1 MDLSQRLKQL
11 EAVHDWAGLAEEL
24 ERSIATESD
33 AAVKAGYHLRLG
45 QVLDEKF
52 LQGVK
57 ALKHFQD
64 AYKLSSALVEALA
77 HARGVYWEL
86 GKTNMVLKL
95 LELELKS
102 IQDGPQAA
110 ALLLELGDVLQDAGD
125 LDKATATYARA
136 LAAAKGA
143 GDASDHA
150 RAALEDVQLDE
161 SSWNDRIGELM
172 RLAADALSADRGR
185 TFLRAARIARRFAPT
200 EVEGFLARAY
210 AAAPQE
216 RQVAALYEG
225 ILVEGGRAEA
235 LETSQRNVL
244 AELDDDDRANAA
256 YRFGV
261 RWATR
266 HQNVQAGARML
277 EEAFSLSPASNE
289 GAFAF
294 LRELWG
300 SKEGNWDKVLG
311 LAEKVAQNGGA
322 NPYVLAQGG
331 TISWRNQGNL
341 MKARGWFERL
351 KVLAPEHPSIA
362 AFELQIGETLVPQA
376 GAASVAPTPLV
387 VTPSA
392 AASRPAIEEEPTAL
406 GEPEPIEQ
414 PLALAVD
421 SIPPAAAD
429 STPDAEVDATPPEEG
444 AADVE
449 AAPADELATSDDE
462 SAHHAHEAASV
473 EAPEA
478 TSPEAAAPEEAAPEE
493 AAPEEAAPEEA
504 ALEPVAPRSAA
515 PEAAAPSESGA
526 SDAAKVA
533 DLRGKADKQKSA
545 KRFNEYVRTIV
556 ELADAVDDV
565 DEKLVLYLE
574 AADLYTT
581 KFSNAAEAVKCY
593 EAILALDEGNATA
606 VDFLRQ
612 SYEKRRD
619 WEKLIGLMRR
629 EAASLE
635 LGAERTAKFLEIARL
650 ANERVKKPEVC
661 IGLWQE
667 VLESDGENA
676 EALGAL
682 AGLYER
688 AKEFD
693 KLAEVLE
700 MQVEVTYDSALQ
712 EQIYGKLGQLY
723 GDRLNDDNKAVDAWR
738 KLLAIN
744 PNDRKAQE
752 AIKKKYLALGQW
764 DDLEVFYAESGKWDE
779 FIRLLESQESKE
791 TDDAA
796 KVSLLVKTA
805 QLWMTQKGKPDRAA
819 RAYEKVLSIDASHLA
834 AAEALIPIYAG
845 ANNAKGLAGA
855 IEVKLQHAT
864 AAAEE
869 STDEVANAERVEL
882 MREVASLYETKL
894 KDPEKAFERYLSSF
908 ELAPGEERS
917 ANDVERAAQATS
929 GWDAL
934 IRTYEKTI
942 SKTES
947 NNDVELAITLRLRL
961 GRVLLEEVQRVDDA
975 LAQFR
980 SVYEADG
987 ENDQAIAALERLYQQ
1002 TGRFQDLLGIH
1013 EKKRDLAASPE
1024 DRRAALYAIAAIQE
1038 TRLGDA
1044 RGAVDTYRQVLD
1056 DEAMDAHALEA
1067 LDRLYGELSD
1077 WDPYAEVLR
1086 NRIQLD
1092 LDEAQLIDLKYR
1104 LGTTLEK
1111 HLGDP
1116 AGALQNYR
1124 EILFLDPGNEPATKS
1139 LEQLLAHAEL
1149 RAEAA
1154 SILREIYESRE
1165 DWQKLIQALEIL
1177 SEAEDDISRKVV
1189 LLRKIAQVSADNL
1202 SNLDAAMTAQA
1213 QALKADPA
1221 NVQARNEL
1229 EALAARAEAW
1239 TRLDE
1244 IFSGI
1249 AAEVTDADLARD
1261 YLMRLGAIDE
1271 RLGKVDE
1278 AAASYQKVLSLDPS
1292 DGAALAA
1299 MEALYA
1305 RTERWEDL
1313 VGVHRRRI
1321 ELTQDGSEREQLYAQ
1336 MASVYEERLGRPDDA
1351 IAAYREVLA
1360 LDETSQVALV
1370 ALDGLF
1376 SRQQRWEDLA
1386 ENLEA
1391 QLALADDPTAQS
1403 QLMLRLADLRETRM
1417 KQVES
1422 AIEIYN
1428 QILERDPDNAPALA
1442 ALERLGKLAE
1452 HELAIA
1458 EILEPLYRQSG
1469 DWQKLVGVH
1478 EVQVRRGD
1486 DVQRRVELLHQI
1498 AALYEDAGSDLDSA
1512 FDTYAR
1518 ALAEDPSSD
1527 TTQAGIDRLSRATGR
1542 FADLA
1547 HVFEEL
1553 AGKQEDRELSCQLTS
1568 MAAAVH
1574 ENDLGQ
1580 IDQAI
1585 ALHRRVLTIDPS
1597 RLEAAESLDRIFRA
1611 TERYEELSIILQQKA
1626 DILENIGDKKSSLY
1640 QAASIEEDVLG
1651 KAEAAIAVYRK
1662 VLELDPEDSRAVDAL
1677 IKLFLGL
1684 SRWADL
1690 LAVYQQKADLV
1701 VDLEEKKSIYYQV
1714 GAVRERELGDVPAAI
1729 DTYQRV
1735 LEIDPDDLNA
1745 LSRLDVLYQQAQN
1758 WPELLGVLQHEAE
1771 LAGDPAESISY
1782 QYRIAELYERH
1793 LDDVPRAI
1801 ELYRDLLQQMSDHA
1815 PTLASLEGIKGGT
1828 RDPLGA
1834 SLVLEPIY
1842 DATGEWLKLVSV
1854 LEVQV
1859 GHATDAFA
1867 KVELLH
1873 RVARLYEEMLG
1884 DHLSAFQTHARA
1896 VALDVTN
1903 EESLA
1908 SFERLAS
1915 VVDKW
1920 PDVAGL
1926 YDQQLAGLKEEADRF
1941 VELGLRVAE
1950 IVETYLE
1957 NVDGAVARFRMVLEV
1972 DAENRTAIASLDR
1985 LFTAAERWS
1994 DLVPV
1999 LQREAEIGDT
2009 PDEIL
2014 NFKYRLGQVHQT
2026 KLGAVHDAIKAYSE
2040 VLAAAPEHQEALAA
2054 LEGLFAQAVQQG
2066 TGHQL
2071 EIGEILEPLYQSS
2084 GDWEKLSSVLE
2095 AELASL
2101 TEPADRLAMYYRIAE
2116 LHEERLVNSETAL
2129 GTYLRAIKEYPAGHP
2144 QPGQGDERVLEEVE
2158 RLSGVVDGGWEL
2170 LANAYADVLG
2180 LHQDKAVQTAIG
2192 RKLARVF
2199 EEELGDISK
2208 AEETYR
2214 YVLGVDTADERTL
2227 IELDRIYTSL
2237 EQYAELAQ
2245 ILEQRVLAS
2254 SEAYELIE
2262 LYARLG
2268 QVYEERL
2275 VQLDDAIRAFR
2286 RIFDEL
2292 EQSSEIA
2299 MAALER
2305 IYGQKEQWIELR
2317 EVLER
2322 QLQHA
2327 QGDSHEAE
2335 IRAKTAYLLSDR
2347 LGDTAKAVE
2356 TWQRVLDLRG
2366 EDPEALHA
2374 LANLHERSQ
2383 HWAELAEVLERHYAI
2398 AETDE
2403 DRVAIL
2409 HRRAKLFDVQLG
2421 RDDQAL
2427 DDYNRILDVD
2437 YSNVEALYA
2446 IADIW
2451 RRRND
2456 PRELANALHATV
2468 DRGEARLGPEQLVAL
2483 HREVAMLYQGVLE
2496 QPFDAVDAWRRLLAV
2511 DPQHLEA
2518 MASLELLLRAEERW
2532 EEVIDVKMQRA
2543 RALTEPTEQVR
2554 EYLESAALWEQP
2566 VGQKDRGTP
2575 AFEAV
2580 LQIEPTNDVAFHT
2593 LEDLHGAA
2601 RRAEPLIELFLARLD
2616 TREDT
2621 REKTVL
2627 LRKVARVFEE
2637 QLDDKPQAF
2646 DALVTAFEL
2655 DVSDMETVKYLEK
2668 IAQATNR
2675 WPELIQNVN
2684 GWVQAET
2691 DAVRKIALCLRLAK
2705 WYAEDLGHP
2714 EYAQP
2719 YYQQVLKLDPNNV
2732 QVLRQ
2737 MANFFKKSARWQD
2750 QGQML
2755 TSALNNAVGEQD
2767 RKEILTELGEV
2778 LEKRMNE
2785 TEQGVAFYKRA
2796 LDVDPNF
2803 VPALEALET
2812 IYESRGATQDLVA
2825 TLVAKAKGQIEPEKV
2840 AATRLKAGG
2849 IYETTLNQIDKA
2861 GQVYRETLEVDGSNL
2876 LAMRGLERVYGATR
2890 SWQELVGILEMQ
2902 LDVVATERE
2911 RTDVLM
2917 KIARIQEEEFLKPD
2931 LAAIRLEQVVEIDPN
2946 HEPAYEALER
2956 CYRKMRHWHELIG
2969 AYDRHINATLDRGR
2983 KVELYAAMA
2992 LVHAD
2997 ELEDADRAIDAYL
3010 NIIDIDPTNIA
3021 ALEALSKLYEKRDDA
3036 ARAIDYMTRV
3046 AELTVDGRQRVE
3058 TYFRIGKQLD
3068 EKLGERFQAQE
3079 YFEKALDLEPAH
3091 LPSLA
3096 SLRSIALEQEDWD
3109 RAVRYLDQEQTY
3121 TEAPRARAKLLVE
3134 LGNLREHKLGEH
3146 DAAVQ
3151 SWELALQCDADS
3163 EDAAMPLLDEYIA
3176 REAWPQA
3183 EPLAEML
3190 ARKSSKRE
3198 RHEQH
3203 QLNNKLGK
3211 VQFARGDYQGAL
3223 RAYQVA
3229 NQLDLTSQETIRG
3242 LGEACFKLEDWPGS
3256 LTNFQKVLTSL
3267 DETDADERAY
3277 VYYRLG
3283 QIKQAQGQPKQAINN
3298 FEKALGVVGNHRPT
3312 LDALVT
3318 LYEGA
3323 KDWKQVCFYK
3333 RAILDDVMDAG
3344 ERFTMLVDIGDVW
3357 AEKEGER
3364 DKNDAP
3370 RKAIEAYEEA
3380 LSIEPQNHVILHKAL
3395 KLYQVTSQWDS
3406 MIDVLQRIADLEPNP
3421 ERKSRYLFTMAQI
3434 YRDKLEDQGR
3444 AVDLFNDAL
3453 DLNPGYLEAFERIN
3467 KILTAQKEWKQLER
3481 AYRKMLHRI
3490 AGKPAPAG
3498 NADLEFNLWHALG
3511 LIYRDRLADQGKAT
3525 EAFKMASR
3533 LKPDDPTEHMI
3544 LAELF
3549 ETAEDYDAA
3558 IAEHQALLKID
3569 PMNAES
3575 YRKMYGL
3582 YLTKKD
3588 YDPAWCLAAVLTFLH
3603 QADEEVQ
3610 QFFNDY
3616 RPQGMVQARSR
3627 LDQDGWTKRLFHE
3640 DNNLY
3645 VGKIFEMIA
3654 AAALRAKI
3662 ETLKAKKELPNLD
3675 ARFRQDPATSTVTF
3689 TRTFGW
3695 AANVL
3700 GLPTPPLYVRSDVPG
3715 ALVHVPADQPSSLAG
3730 QTVLS
3735 GVTPQEL
3742 TFIVG
3747 KHLSYYRGEHF
3758 IKTLFPTVTE
3768 LTVLFFAGI
3777 KLAAPE
3783 APTPKDIEKQVVLT
3797 AQQLGQYMQPVHIEG
3812 LRIVVKRFIA
3822 DGAVANL
3829 KRWVQAVEITAARSG
3844 LLLCG
3849 DLDIAKGVL
3858 AKEPQQPGDLSP
3870 GEKMKELLVFAA
3882 SDEYFQLRRQ
3892 LGIQIQVEG

>member
-11 EAVHDWAGLAEEL
+11 ETVHDWQGLVEEL
-24 ERSIATESD
+24 ERGIAGESD
-33 AAVKAGYHLRLG
+33 AAKKAGYHLALG
-45 QVLDEKF
+45 KVLDEKF

-64 AYKLSSALVEALA
+64 AYKLNSQMVEALER
-77 HARGVYWEL
+77 ARGVYWDL
-86 GKTNMVLKL
+86 GKTNMVQKL
-95 LELELKS
+95 LELELKTV
-102 IQDGPQAA
+102 QEGAPAA
-110 ALLLELGDVLQDAGD
+110 VLLLELGDVLLDAGD
-125 LDKATATYARA
+125 ADKAAATYARA
-136 LAAAKGA
+136 LAAASGLGTGA
-143 GDASDHA
+143 DGRDLAAEA
-150 RAALEDVQLDE
+150 RASLEDVQLDE
-161 SSWNDRIGELM
+161 GSWNAHVADLVST
-172 RLAADALSADRGR
+172 AAVADVPREKAQL
-185 TFLRAARIARRFAPT
+185 FLRAARIARRFAPA

-210 AAAPQE
+210 AADPE
-216 RQVAALYEG
+216 DRQVAALYEG
-225 ILVEGGRAEA
+225 LLVEAGRADA
-235 LETSQRNVL
+235 LEAAQQRILGVL
-244 AELDDDDRANAA
+244 DGTERARAA
-256 YRFGV
+256 LRYGA

-266 HQNVQAGARML
+266 HQSPERGARLL
-277 EEAFSLSPASNE
+277 EESFSTEPANV
-289 GAFAF
+289 GAFAY
-294 LRELWG
+294 LRDLWG
-300 SKEGNWDKVLG
+300 AKEGNWDRVLG
-311 LAEKVAQNGGA
+311 LVEKVSQNGSKTA
-322 NPYVLAQGG
+322 YLLAQGG

-341 MKARGWFERL
+341 MKARSWFERL
-351 KVLAPEHPSIA
+351 KLIAPEHPSIS
-362 AFELQIGETLVPQA
+362 AFELQIGEKLTPRSESMIPPAILPSARPPAPIEDEATTLGSQDAQDARDTSAHEPE
-376 GAASVAPTPLV
+376 AARV
-387 VTPSA
+387 PSA
-392 AASRPAIEEEPTAL
+392 APPAASEP
-406 GEPEPIEQ
+406 
-414 PLALAVD
+414 
-421 SIPPAAAD
+421 PPAAA
-429 STPDAEVDATPPEEG
+429 SEPP
-444 AADVE
+444 
-449 AAPADELATSDDE
+449 P
-462 SAHHAHEAASV
+462 
-473 EAPEA
+473 
-478 TSPEAAAPEEAAPEE
+478 
-493 AAPEEAAPEEA
+493 
-504 ALEPVAPRSAA
+504 
-515 PEAAAPSESGA
+515 AAAPSEPPAAVAPSAPPPSEEAASAAAPSVPPPSEPA
-526 SDAAKVA
+526 SDARAGSAPSISVA
-533 DLRGKADKQKSA
+533 PSAPPPAAPPAAAPPAAPAADADRVHELRARAEKQKAA
-545 KRFNEYVRTIV
+545 KRFNEYVRTLV
-556 ELADAVDDV
+556 ELAEAVDDP
-565 DEKLVLYLE
+565 DEKLALYLE
-574 AADLYTT
+574 AAELYTT
-581 KFSNAAEAVKCY
+581 KFSNAAEAVKAY
-593 EAILALDEGNATA
+593 EAILTIDETNSAALD
-606 VDFLRQ
+606 FLKQ

-619 WEKLIGLMRR
+619 WEKLIGLNRR
-629 EAASLE
+629 EAAALPF
-635 LGAERTAKFLEIARL
+635 GAERTAKFLEIARL

-682 AGLYER
+682 GGLYER

-700 MQVEVTYDSALQ
+700 KQVEVTYDSAQQ

-723 GDRLNDDNKAVDAWR
+723 GERLNDDQKAVDAWR

-744 PNDRKAQE
+744 PSERKAQE
-752 AIKKKYLALGQW
+752 ALKKKYLALGQW

-796 KVSLLVKTA
+796 KVSLLMKTA

-819 RAYEKVLSIDASHLA
+819 RAYEKVLSLDPSHLA
-834 AAEALIPIYAG
+834 AAEALAPIYAST
-845 ANNAKGLAGA
+845 NNAKGLATA
-855 IEVKLQHAT
+855 IEVKLQHAGRR
-864 AAAEE
+864 AEE
-869 STDEVANAERVEL
+869 TGEGTEERVEL
-882 MREVASLYETKL
+882 LREVAGLYETKL
-894 KDPEKAFERYLSSF
+894 KDPEKAFERYLTAF
-908 ELAPGEERS
+908 ELAPGDERS
-917 ANDVERAAQATS
+917 AEDVERAAHGTG

-934 IRTYEKTI
+934 IRTYERTVA
-942 SKTES
+942 KTES
-947 NNDVELAITLRLRL
+947 DGDVELGIALRLRL
-961 GRVLLEEVQRVDDA
+961 GRVLLQEVQRVDDA

-980 SVYEADG
+980 AVYDADG
-987 ENDQAIAALERLYQQ
+987 ENQDAIAALEGLYQQ

-1013 EKKRDLAASPE
+1013 EKKRDLAATPE
-1024 DRRAALYAIAAIQE
+1024 DRRTALYAIAEIQE
-1038 TRLGDA
+1038 TRLGDK
-1044 RGAVDTYRQVLD
+1044 RGAVDTYRQVVD
-1056 DEAMDAHALEA
+1056 DEAMDPRALAA
-1067 LDRLYGELSD
+1067 LDRLYLQLED
-1077 WDPYAEVLR
+1077 WEPYAEVLR
-1086 NRIQLD
+1086 NRILLD
-1092 LDEAQLIDLKYR
+1092 VPEEELVDLKYR
-1104 LGTTLEK
+1104 LGSTLEK
-1111 HLGDP
+1111 HLGDA

-1124 EILFLDPGNEPATKS
+1124 EILFLDPGNEPATQA
-1139 LEQLLAHAEL
+1139 LEHLLAHAEL

-1154 SILREIYESRE
+1154 GILREIYEGKG
-1165 DWQKLIQALEIL
+1165 DWEKLIQSLTIL
-1177 SEAEDDISRKVV
+1177 SEAEEDTTQRVA

-1202 SNLDAAMTAQA
+1202 NDLDRAMTAQA
-1213 QALKADPA
+1213 AALKADPA
-1221 NVQARNEL
+1221 NVEARDEL

-1239 TRLDE
+1239 SRLDE

-1249 AAEVTDADLARD
+1249 AADVTDADLARE
-1261 YLMRLGAIDE
+1261 YLMRLGAISE

-1278 AAASYQKVLSLDPS
+1278 AAASYQKVLSLDPG

-1299 MEALYA
+1299 MESLYA
-1305 RTERWEDL
+1305 RTQRWDDL

-1321 ELTQDGSEREQLYAQ
+1321 ELETDPAAREALYAQ
-1336 MASVYEERLGRPDDA
+1336 MAGVYEERLGRPDDA

-1360 LDETSQVALV
+1360 LDDQSHLALV

-1376 SRQQRWEDLA
+1376 TRQQRWEDLA

-1391 QLALADDPTAQS
+1391 QLALAGDPELQS

-1417 KQVES
+1417 QQVET
-1422 AIEIYN
+1422 AIDIYN
-1428 QILERDPDNAPALA
+1428 QVLERDPENLQALA
-1442 ALERLGKLAE
+1442 ALERLGTLPA

-1458 EILEPLYRQSG
+1458 EILEPLYRQMG

-1478 EVQVRRGD
+1478 EVQVRRSD
-1486 DVQRRVELLHQI
+1486 DAARRVELLHQI
-1498 AALYEDAGSDLDSA
+1498 AALYEDAGQDLDST

-1518 ALAEDPSSD
+1518 ALAEDPASD
-1527 TTQAGIDRLSRATGR
+1527 VTQAGIDRLARATGR

-1547 HVFEEL
+1547 QVYERL
-1553 AGKQEDRELSCQLTS
+1553 AAAQEDRELACQLTS

-1580 IDQAI
+1580 IDHAV
-1585 ALHRRVLTIDPS
+1585 ALYRRVLSIDPS

-1611 TERYEELSIILQQKA
+1611 TERYEELSAVLQQKA
-1626 DILENIGDKKSSLY
+1626 GILDELHDKKASLF
-1640 QAASIEEDVLG
+1640 QAASIEEDVL
-1651 KAEAAIAVYRK
+1651 ARPDSAIAVYRQI
-1662 VLELDPEDSRAVDAL
+1662 LELDQEDTRAIDAL
-1677 IKLFLGL
+1677 VKLFLGL
-1684 SRWADL
+1684 SRWSDL

-1701 VDLEEKKSIYYQV
+1701 VDVDEKKSIYYQV
-1714 GAVRERELGDVPAAI
+1714 GAVRERELGDVAAAI

-1735 LEIDPDDLNA
+1735 LELDPDDLNA

-1758 WPELLGVLQHEAE
+1758 WPELLSVLQHEAE

-1801 ELYRDLLQQMSDHA
+1801 ELYRDLLQQMPDHQ
-1815 PTLASLEGIKGGT
+1815 PTLSALEGIKSGSKE
-1828 RDPLGA
+1828 PLGA

-1842 DATGEWLKLVSV
+1842 DATGEWTKLVSV

-1859 GHATDAFA
+1859 THASDAYA
-1867 KVELLH
+1867 KVDLLH
-1873 RVARLYEEMLG
+1873 RIARLYEEMLS
-1884 DHLSAFQTHARA
+1884 DHASAFQTYARA

-1915 VVDKW
+1915 VVDRW
-1920 PDVAGL
+1920 RDVAAL
-1926 YDQQLAGLKEEADRF
+1926 YDEQLTHLREDPARF

-1957 NVDGAVARFRMVLEV
+1957 NVDGAVARYRMVLEV
-1972 DAENRTAIASLDR
+1972 DPENRVAISSLDR
-1985 LFTAAERWS
+1985 LFSATERWS

-1999 LQREAEIGDT
+1999 LQREADIGET
-2009 PDEIL
+2009 PDDIL
-2014 NFKYRLGQVHQT
+2014 NFKYRLGQVHQL
-2026 KLGAVHDAIKAYSE
+2026 KLGSIRDAIKAYSE
-2040 VLAAAPEHQEALAA
+2040 VLAAAPEHQDALTA
-2054 LEGLFAQAVQQG
+2054 LEGLFAQAVEAG
-2066 TGHQL
+2066 PNSPESGRHQL
-2071 EIGEILEPLYQSS
+2071 EIGEILEPLYQAS
-2084 GDWEKLSSVLE
+2084 GDWEKLAAVLE

-2101 TEPADRLAMYYRIAE
+2101 SEQPDRLAMYYRIAE
-2116 LHEERLVNSETAL
+2116 LHEERLVNGDMAL
-2129 GTYLRAIKEYPAGHP
+2129 ATYLRALKEVPS
-2144 QPGQGDERVLEEVE
+2144 DERVGEEVE
-2158 RLSGVVDGGWEL
+2158 RLAGVVDGGWEQ

-2214 YVLGVDTADERTL
+2214 YVLGVDPKDERTL
-2227 IELDRIYTSL
+2227 VELDRIYTSL
-2237 EQYAELAQ
+2237 EQYPELAQ
-2245 ILEQRVLAS
+2245 ILEQRVLATA
-2254 SEAYELIE
+2254 EPYELIE

-2268 QVYEERL
+2268 QTYEERL
-2275 VQLDDAIRAFR
+2275 APVAPQHNDDAIRAFR

-2292 EQSSEIA
+2292 EPSSEIA

-2305 IYGQKEQWIELR
+2305 IYGHKEQWVELR

-2335 IRAKTAYLLSDR
+2335 IRAKTAHLLADR
-2347 LGDTAKAVE
+2347 LGDTPKAVE

-2366 EDPEALHA
+2366 EDPEALFA
-2374 LANLHERSQ
+2374 LANLHERTQ

-2398 AETDE
+2398 ADADE

-2409 HRRAKLFDVQLG
+2409 LRRAKLFDEQLG
-2421 RDDQAL
+2421 RDDSAL
-2427 DDYNRILDVD
+2427 DDYIRVLDVD
-2437 YSNVEALYA
+2437 YGNVQALYA

-2451 RRRND
+2451 RRRNE
-2456 PRELANALHATV
+2456 PRELVGALHQTV
-2468 DRGEARLGPEQLVAL
+2468 DRGEQRLLPEQLVAL
-2483 HREVAMLYQGVLE
+2483 HREIALLYQGVLE
-2496 QPFDAVDAWRRLLAV
+2496 QPFDAIDAWRRLLQV
-2511 DPQHLEA
+2511 DPAHLEAMQHLEA
-2518 MASLELLLRAEERW
+2518 LLRAEQRW

-2543 RALTEPTEQVR
+2543 RALPEPSEQVR
-2554 EYLESAALWEQP
+2554 EYLEAAALWDNP
-2566 VGQKDRGTP
+2566 VGDKDRGTP
-2575 AFEAV
+2575 AYEAV

-2593 LEDLHGAA
+2593 LEELHNAA
-2601 RRAEPLIELFLARLD
+2601 RRAEPLIELLLARLD
-2616 TREDT
+2616 TRDDVK
-2621 REKTVL
+2621 EKTVL
-2627 LRKVARVFEE
+2627 LRKVAKAFEE
-2637 QLDDKPQAF
+2637 YLDDKPQAF

-2655 DVSDMETVKYLEK
+2655 DVSDMETVRYLER
-2668 IAQATNR
+2668 IAQATNK

-2684 GWVQAET
+2684 GWVQAESDPT
-2691 DAVRKIALCLRLAK
+2691 RKIALCLRLAK

-2737 MANFFKKSARWQD
+2737 MANFFKKSARWQE

-2778 LEKRMNE
+2778 LEQRMNE
-2785 TEQGVAFYKRA
+2785 QEQGIAFYKRA
-2796 LDVDPNF
+2796 LDVDPHF
-2803 VPALEALET
+2803 VPALEKLER
-2812 IYESRGATQDLVA
+2812 IYETRGQTQDLVDS
-2825 TLVAKAKGQIEPEKV
+2825 LVAKAKGQTQPEQI
-2840 AATRLKAGG
+2840 AATRLKAAGL
-2849 IYETTLNQIDKA
+2849 YETSLGQVERA
-2861 GQVYRETLEVDGSNL
+2861 GQVYREALDADGSNL
-2876 LAMRGLERVYGATR
+2876 LAMRGLERVYGAR
-2890 SWQELVGILEMQ
+2890 RQWQDLVGILEMQ

-2911 RTDVLM
+2911 RIDTLL

-2931 LAAIRLEQVVEIDPN
+2931 AAAVRLEQVVEIDPN
-2946 HEPAYEALER
+2946 QEAAYEGLER
-2956 CYRKMRHWHELIG
+2956 CYRKMRHWHDLIG
-2969 AYDRHINATLDRGR
+2969 AYDRHVNATLDRGR
-2983 KVELYAAMA
+2983 KVELYHAMA

-3010 NIIDIDPTNIA
+3010 NIIDIDPTNVA
-3021 ALEALSKLYEKRDDA
+3021 ALEALSKLYEKRDDS

-3096 SLRSIALEQEDWD
+3096 SLRTIALDQEDWD

-3146 DAAVQ
+3146 ELAVQ
-3151 SWELALQCDADS
+3151 AWELALQCDADS
-3163 EDAAMPLLDEYIA
+3163 EDAALPLLDEYIA
-3176 REAWPQA
+3176 KEQWAQA

-3190 ARKSSKRE
+3190 ARKANRRE

-3203 QLNNKLGK
+3203 QLFNKLGK
-3211 VQFARGDYQGAL
+3211 VQFALGDFQAAL
-3223 RAYQVA
+3223 RAYQTA

-3242 LGEACFKLEDWPGS
+3242 LGETCFKLEDWPGA

-3267 DETDADERAY
+3267 DETESDDRAY

-3298 FEKALGVVGNHRPT
+3298 FEKALGVVANHRPT
-3312 LDALVT
+3312 LDALVA

-3323 KDWKQVCFYK
+3323 KDWKQVNHYK

-3344 ERFTMLVDIGDVW
+3344 ERFKMLVDIGDIW
-3357 AEKEGER
+3357 ADKEGER
-3364 DKNDAP
+3364 DKNEAP
-3370 RKAIEAYEEA
+3370 RKAGEAYEEA
-3380 LSIEPQNHVILHKAL
+3380 LSIEPQNHVVLHKAL
-3395 KLYQVTSQWDS
+3395 KIYQVTSQWDS
-3406 MIDVLQRIADLEPNP
+3406 MIDVLQRIADLESNP

-3434 YRDKLEDQGR
+3434 YRDKLEDQSR

-3490 AGKPAPAG
+3490 AGKGAALG
-3498 NADLEFNLWHALG
+3498 NADLEYNLWHALG
-3511 LIYRDRLADQGKAT
+3511 LIYRDRLGDQDKAI
-3525 EAFKMASR
+3525 EAFRMASR
-3533 LKPDDPTEHMI
+3533 LKPEDATEHMI

-3549 ETAEDYDAA
+3549 ETTDQLDAA
-3558 IAEHQALLKID
+3558 IAEHQAIIKID
-3569 PMNAES
+3569 PMQVEPYKKLYA
-3575 YRKMYGL
+3575 L

-3588 YDPAWCLAAVLTFLH
+3588 YDPAWCLAAVLSFLH
-3603 QADEEVQ
+3603 QAGEEET

-3616 RPQGMVQARSR
+3616 KPAGMVQARAR
-3627 LDQDGWTKRLFHE
+3627 LDNEGWVKRLFHE
-3640 DNNLY
+3640 DENLF

-3662 ETLKAKKELPNLD
+3662 EGLKAKKELPNLD
-3675 ARFRQDPATSTVTF
+3675 PRFRQDPATSTVTF

-3715 ALVHVPADQPSSLAG
+3715 ALVHVPADHPSSLAG

-3783 APTPKDIEKQVVLT
+3783 APTPKDIEKMVVTT
-3797 AQQLGQYMQPVHIEG
+3797 AQQLGQFMQPVHLEG
-3812 LRIVVKRFIA
+3812 LRIVVKKFIA
-3822 DGAVANL
+3822 EGAVANL
-3829 KRWVQAVEITAARSG
+3829 KRWSQAVEISASRAG

-3849 DLDIAKGVL
+3849 DLDIAKSVI
-3858 AKEPQQPGDLSP
+3858 AKEMQQPGDLTP
-3870 GEKMKELLVFAA
+3870 AEKVKELLVFAA
-3882 SDEYFQLRRQ
+3882 SENYFQLRRQ
-3892 LGIQIQVEG
+3892 LGIQIQVEGG